1 MHCTHTFLDL
11 FFTTLTVRILECHYD
26 HWIHHATTVSHTLE
40 NLQDVVGVHD
50 GCPGA
55 CRQSRRRTGR
65 RGSADELI
73 APLTTSDL
81 LFCRFPHNNTLPYTS
96 QKDHLQHL
104 PHEFYTSNPAIK
116 VPKRSQIVEQPE
128 DYQNSSTASAISST
142 KTKPCSSR
150 WGIQTS
156 KQCLHDF
163 QCAISELL

>member
-1 MHCTHTFLDL
+1 MERPGIMKLSSRLCCDIFDVMSLGLRARIHSGLLFPVQVLSDCKLCIAPIHFLTF
-11 FFTTLTVRILECHYD
+11 FFTTLTVRILGCHYD

-81 LFCRFPHNNTLPYTS
+81 LFCRFPHNNTMPYTS
-96 QKDHLQHL
+96 
-104 PHEFYTSNPAIK
+104 
-116 VPKRSQIVEQPE
+116 
-128 DYQNSSTASAISST
+128 
-142 KTKPCSSR
+142 
-150 WGIQTS
+150 
-156 KQCLHDF
+156 
-163 QCAISELL
+163 